1 MSLTTKIILGLI
13 LLHLLVGFG
22 WLLYKLSPR
31 KKDSRDDPETGTPE
45 EGSR

>member
-13 LLHLLVGFG
+13 ALHLLVGFG

-31 KKDSRDDPETGTPE
+31 KDDKPE
-45 EGSR
+45 EKETE

>member
-13 LLHLLVGFG
+13 ILHLLVGFG

-31 KKDSRDDPETGTPE
+31 KDDTRDDPETGAPE
-45 EGSR
+45 EGNR